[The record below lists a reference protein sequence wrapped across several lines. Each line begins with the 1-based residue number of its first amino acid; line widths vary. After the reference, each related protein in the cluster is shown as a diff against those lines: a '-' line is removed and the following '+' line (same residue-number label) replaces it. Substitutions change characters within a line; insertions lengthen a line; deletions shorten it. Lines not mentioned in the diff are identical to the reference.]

1 MNDKLWMLLALILVV
16 LLLTPERQQMR
27 RTPSG
32 QTRPAPM
39 RQTNSRPAPARVAAK
54 FVF

>member
-1 MNDKLWMLLALILVV
+1 MNDKLWMLLALILIA

-32 QTRPAPM
+32 QTRPAPT
-39 RQTNSRPAPARVAAK
+39 RQTNSRPVPTPVR

>member
-1 MNDKLWMLLALILVV
+1 MNDKLWMLLALILIA
-16 LLLTPERQQMR
+16 LLLTPERQMR

-32 QTRPAPM
+32 QTRPAPT
-39 RQTNSRPAPARVAAK
+39 RQTNSRPVPTPAK